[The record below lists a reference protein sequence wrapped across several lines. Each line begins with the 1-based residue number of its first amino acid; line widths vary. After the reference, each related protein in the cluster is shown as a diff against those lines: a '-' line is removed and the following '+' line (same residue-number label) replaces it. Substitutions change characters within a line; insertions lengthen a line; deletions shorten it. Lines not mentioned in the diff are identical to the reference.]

1 MNDLNELKV
10 NTRIII
16 ASLWV
21 VMLFMYAYIDIFAFF
36 RADVLQNA
44 LDGKVFVFEAN
55 QLFFLLTTIYILIPS
70 SMIFLTLV
78 LSSKFAKVINI
89 FLPMLYIITIAGSMV
104 GETWVYYLLGSVAE
118 IIVLAVLIGY
128 AWRWPKKAI

>member
-1 MNDLNELKV
+1 
-10 NTRIII
+10 
-16 ASLWV
+16 
-21 VMLFMYAYIDIFAFF
+21 MLFMYAYIDIFAFF